1 VIGDAPTGTSS
12 GATGTAS
19 FAAFNRNIGSGV
31 ETFSGYKKVPQQK
44 KHVLGHAIPGRGA
57 QKRRV
62 RSKLVQSCRH
72 PKQSTTIST
81 PLAPWKPQ
89 RRVLVT
95 RKYFILIGL
104 WWALQD
110 SNLRLPPCEG
120 AVPGAFY

>member
-1 VIGDAPTGTSS
+1 MARLEYEGELVIGDAPTGTSS

-72 PKQSTTIST
+72 P
-81 PLAPWKPQ
+81 
-89 RRVLVT
+89 
-95 RKYFILIGL
+95 
-104 WWALQD
+104 
-110 SNLRLPPCEG
+110 E
-120 AVPGAFY
+120 AVYDDQHPFSAMEAAEACARDA